1 MLKGDFKAVGTLVN
15 SNKVV
20 LYISGSLEDTLVER
34 RYISDYV
41 IPKLA
46 QWCSAKG
53 YDFSGIDLRWGLQRE
68 LSEDHKTLSIHK
80 KELDRAYQN
89 ASLTV
94 FCFLSGE
101 KYGSVMLPP
110 TLSIY
115 DRNVIHENMKPS
127 MRWILD
133 LSYKLDDN
141 GQPPVYV
148 LRSVH
153 VISASGKSFE
163 DRGTNVGIGTLLKEA
178 MLALL
183 KKEDISEDL
192 KSWQPSLT
200 IAEVQLALKEA
211 LKSKDFLLFSLRS
224 VHR

>member
-1 MLKGDFKAVGTLVN
+1 MLKGDFKSVESLVN

-20 LYISGSLEDTLVER
+20 LYISGSLEDSLVER
-34 RYISDYV
+34 RYLSDYV
-41 IPKLA
+41 IPKLT
-46 QWCSAKG
+46 QWCNANG

-80 KELDRAYQN
+80 KELERSYQN
-89 ASLTV
+89 SSLTV
-94 FCFLSGE
+94 FCLLSGE

-115 DRNVIHENMKPS
+115 DRNVIYENMKPS

-148 LRSVH
+148 LRSVQ
-153 VISASGKSFE
+153 VISASGKAFE
-163 DRGTNVGIGTLLKEA
+163 DKGSKVGIGSLLKEA
-178 MLALL
+178 MMAIL
-183 KKEDISEDL
+183 KKEDISQDL

-200 IAEVQLALKEA
+200 IAEVKIALKETS
-211 LKSKDFLLFSLRS
+211 KSKNFLLLSPKV